1 MSPEAGGRE
10 DDSQEVLLIDEG
22 GAERSF
28 VVHDAFDLD
37 ERTYYLVEAS
47 DDPQVVLLLKE
58 VSGSLE
64 SVEGDEFALV
74 MAMLEAEG

>member
-10 DDSQEVLLIDEG
+10 DDSREVLLIDEG

-64 SVEGDEFALV
+64 SVEGDEFAL
-74 MAMLEAEG
+74 AMLEAEG